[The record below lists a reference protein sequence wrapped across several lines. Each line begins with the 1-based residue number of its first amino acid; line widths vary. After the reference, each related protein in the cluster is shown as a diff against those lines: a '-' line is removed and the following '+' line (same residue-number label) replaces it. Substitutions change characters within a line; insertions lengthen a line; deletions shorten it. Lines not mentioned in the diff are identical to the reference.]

1 MLVKVL
7 IVVRVGL
14 GWLWL
19 GLVVV
24 RVGLSWLWLGL
35 VWVNWVGCG

>member
-1 MLVKVL
+1 MLVKVW

>member
-1 MLVKVL
+1 M
-7 IVVRVGL
+7 VGL
-14 GWLWL
+14 SWL

-35 VWVNWVGCG
+35 VWVGCG